1 MTPTAEQEK
10 EIFESLKNGVIEFEE
25 DDVIDAANE
34 ALEHGV
40 DAYKATMDGLAAGM
54 DVVGAYFAE
63 GEYFVPEV
71 LMCADALYAG
81 LDILRPHIQLDPEK
95 MIKGSVVIGTVEGD
109 VHDIGKNLVKMMF
122 EIAGFTVHDLGRD
135 VPLDKFVES
144 YMETDSDIICMSAM
158 MTTTMI
164 GMPVV
169 IEKVRAKNPN
179 AKIMIGGAPINENIA
194 EKWGAD
200 GTGSDAPNALQEA
213 LNMIGVLRDLGEDF
227 QADHVQKEWGTDGL
241 MDASG

>member
-227 QADHVQKEWGTDGL
+227 QTDHVQKEWGTDGL